1 MIIQIEIEGK
11 NIIEKIRKENF
22 FKKNKKLMFNVNRI
36 RE

>member
-22 FKKNKKLMFNVNRI
+22 LKKKKIDV
-36 RE
+36 